1 MLDPSKMVVSAEHID
16 AVLSLYHH
24 LYSEMIYSHRDQCRG
39 VIQHVQAKVEA
50 EAEAAWVEVL
60 V

>member
-1 MLDPSKMVVSAEHID
+1 MVVSAEHID
-16 AVLSLYHH
+16 AILSLYHH

-39 VIQHVQAKVEA
+39 VIQHVQAEVEA